1 MSCAPTKAHRAL
13 DASMGKFRAPL
24 RIALPLGLLVG
35 MLACL
40 PFGLLAGCGYHTNSY
55 EGPDSTPDMKLPRIA
70 VIPFETTSF
79 RRGLEIRLSRKVAD
93 EIRARSPR
101 SPADPKTADWH
112 VTGTIVRAD
121 ERVLSGDVDDSVR
134 ESSFWVTCEIVLRDP
149 NTDRI
154 IEKTEFT
161 KYQPF
166 SNRTA
171 AGRFQTEQQA
181 ADEVLREIAE
191 ATVYWLESQV
201 EKSQGLSQGQKTPN
215 GTSKRTTSGA
225 TSSGARSDGTRKK

>member
-1 MSCAPTKAHRAL
+1 
-13 DASMGKFRAPL
+13 
-24 RIALPLGLLVG
+24 LG
-35 MLACL
+35 
-40 PFGLLAGCGYHTNSY
+40 S
-55 EGPDSTPDMKLPRIA
+55 STPNGVHSTPNGDLPTIA

-79 RRGLEIRLSRKVAD
+79 RRGLEIRLSRRVAN

-134 ESSFWVTCEIVLRDP
+134 ESSFWITCEIVLRDP

-154 IEKTEFT
+154 IGKTEFT

-171 AGRFQTEQQA
+171 GRFQTDRQA
-181 ADEVLREIAE
+181 SDEVLREIAE

-201 EKSQGLSQGQKTPN
+201 EKSQRQKAPN
-215 GTSKRTTSGA
+215 KTSNRTTSGRP
-225 TSSGARSDGTRKK
+225 SGSETRSGGTRKK